1 MCIVDWYIKGL
12 IHGRQGDD
20 CGATHCKTPLVRV
33 LEALDS
39 VGIEKLLMI
48 QCDLLVCKF
57 HCNIAIM
64 FYIDAMR

>member
-20 CGATHCKTPLVRV
+20 RGATHCKTPLVRV

-39 VGIEKLLMI
+39 VGIEKLLVI
-48 QCDLLVCKF
+48 QCDL
-57 HCNIAIM
+57 
-64 FYIDAMR
+64 